1 MRNFSISRR
10 YSKALI
16 LIGQEDGKAEQ
27 YREELDAVV
36 AVLDQNA
43 EFEDIISNPLYP
55 AEDRKKALEMV
66 IQTIGMSDIIKSFLL
81 LIYDKQRFG
90 ELRGIA
96 EFYRKLVD
104 EHKGIVR
111 ADVVS
116 ASILSDEAVEKIK
129 ASLSKMT
136 GKEVILDVNQDP
148 ALIGGVVT
156 KVGDIVLDGSIKTQ
170 LDNMKE
176 SLKKGERV

>member
-16 LIGQEDGKAEQ
+16 LIGKEDGKAEQ
-27 YREELDAVV
+27 YREELDA
-36 AVLDQNA
+36 AVEVLTQNP
-43 EFEDIISNPLYP
+43 EFEEIIKNPLYP
-55 AEDRKKALEMV
+55 AEDRREALEMV
-66 IQTIGMSDIIKSFLL
+66 IQSIGLSDVIKSLLL
-81 LIYDKQRFG
+81 LIFDKQRFVD
-90 ELRGIA
+90 LRGIA
-96 EFYRKLVD
+96 EFYQKLVD

-111 ADVVS
+111 ADVVAAS
-116 ASILSDEAVEKIK
+116 ALSDEAVEKIK
-129 ASLSKMT
+129 TSLSKMT

-170 LDNMKE
+170 LENMKE